1 MKVFSISDIAK
12 AFCLT
17 CIWVCAF
24 SAQAQTQD
32 TLQVDTLNA
41 QKVNLAPVSRP
52 KPMSFRMG
60 SIRSNAILRQMPQ
73 YKAIQNN
80 MIALREQYEAEAK
93 KSEKDFQRK
102 FEEFM
107 QGQKDFPKTIL
118 EKRQN
123 ELESMLET
131 NAAFRIKVQAL
142 LAEAE
147 KSMIADVKAELA
159 DAIEI
164 AAQERGVSI
173 VFDLDNGSVPYVVGG
188 LTIDLTPH
196 VLKVLGIDPSNN

>member
-1 MKVFSISDIAK
+1 
-12 AFCLT
+12 
-17 CIWVCAF
+17 
-24 SAQAQTQD
+24 
-32 TLQVDTLNA
+32 
-41 QKVNLAPVSRP
+41 
-52 KPMSFRMG
+52 MG

>member
-1 MKVFSISDIAK
+1 
-12 AFCLT
+12 
-17 CIWVCAF
+17 
-24 SAQAQTQD
+24 
-32 TLQVDTLNA
+32 
-41 QKVNLAPVSRP
+41 
-52 KPMSFRMG
+52 
-60 SIRSNAILRQMPQ
+60 
-73 YKAIQNN
+73 
-80 MIALREQYEAEAK
+80 
-93 KSEKDFQRK
+93 
-102 FEEFM
+102 
-107 QGQKDFPKTIL
+107 
-118 EKRQN
+118 
-123 ELESMLET
+123 MLET

-196 VLKVLGIDPSNN
+196 VLKVLGIDPFNN